1 MTPIL
6 KTLSAATALTAGVT
20 IASVA
25 YAADELKLGYLV
37 AKSGPFVSL
46 SKTNTIGAQI
56 AIDEINANGGV
67 NGKQLKLVE
76 FDTAGNPGQAV
87 VGLRQLA
94 QDEGVLAIVG
104 PFSSSEA
111 KVAFPQAERAG
122 VVTMSMASSAP
133 KLAEPFT
140 FGFRNTTNEGIM
152 ISRAV
157 STLKSVDP
165 DAKTSSIAYATDDAV
180 SVVIGTKILP
190 AVLGKAELPVQNEVS
205 FKYAAFDLSVQAS
218 QLMETKADVVAVG
231 APPEAAIKLANEM
244 RRQGHQGRLVAGSTV
259 FDVTLPERM
268 GQAGIGS
275 VFPTAFYWDLND
287 ETKAFS
293 AEFKKRAEADGLER
307 TVPAQ
312 FDSSTYGIV
321 KMFANAMS
329 QAGVTGDADK
339 LTEER
344 TAIRD
349 NLAALKDFPTIE
361 GPISI
366 GEDGDALKSTYV
378 MEITDG
384 GWKLLETHR

>member
-6 KTLSAATALTAGVT
+6 KTLTGATALASSALFATAVW
-20 IASVA
+20 
-25 YAADELKLGYLV
+25 AADEVKIGYLV

-56 AIDEINANGGV
+56 AVDEINANGGI
-67 NGKQLKLVE
+67 NGKTLVLVE

-87 VGLRQLA
+87 VGLRQLT
-94 QDEGVLAIVG
+94 QDENVLAIVG

-122 VVTMSMASSAP
+122 IVSMSMASSAP
-133 KLAEPFT
+133 KLAEPFSY
-140 FGFRNTTNEGIM
+140 GFRNTTNEGIM

-157 STLKSVDP
+157 ATLKAVDP
-165 DAKTSSIAYATDDAV
+165 DARTSSIAYATDDAV
-180 SVVIGTKILP
+180 SVAIGTKILP

-231 APPEAAIKLANEM
+231 APPEAAIKLATEM
-244 RRQGHQGRLVAGSTV
+244 RRQGHAGRLVAGSTV

-268 GQAGIGS
+268 GEAGVGS

-287 ETKAFS
+287 ETKAFA
-293 AEFKKRAEADGLER
+293 AEFKSRAEAQGIER
-307 TVPAQ
+307 TIPAQ

-321 KMFANAMS
+321 KMFATAME
-329 QAGVTGDADK
+329 QANVTGDEENLNA
-339 LTEER
+339 ER

-366 GEDGDALKSTYV
+366 GADGDALKSTYV
-378 MEITDG
+378 MEITTD

>member
-6 KTLSAATALTAGVT
+6 KTLTGATALASSALFATAVW
-20 IASVA
+20 
-25 YAADELKLGYLV
+25 AADEVKIGYLV

-56 AIDEINANGGV
+56 AVDEINANGGI
-67 NGKQLKLVE
+67 NGKTLVLVE

-87 VGLRQLA
+87 VGLRQLT
-94 QDEGVLAIVG
+94 QDENVLAIVG

-122 VVTMSMASSAP
+122 IVSMSMASSAP
-133 KLAEPFT
+133 KLAEPFSY
-140 FGFRNTTNEGIM
+140 GFRNTTNEGIM

-157 STLKSVDP
+157 ATLKAVDP
-165 DAKTSSIAYATDDAV
+165 DARTSSIAYATDDAV
-180 SVVIGTKILP
+180 SVAIGTKILP
-190 AVLGKAELPVQNEVS
+190 AILGKAELPVQNEVS

-231 APPEAAIKLANEM
+231 APPEAAIKLATEM
-244 RRQGHQGRLVAGSTV
+244 RRQGHAGRLVAGSTV

-268 GQAGIGS
+268 GEAGVGS

-287 ETKAFS
+287 ETKAFA
-293 AEFKKRAEADGLER
+293 AEFKSRAETQGIER
-307 TVPAQ
+307 TIPAQ

-321 KMFANAMS
+321 KMFATAME
-329 QAGVTGDADK
+329 QANVTGDEENLNA
-339 LTEER
+339 ER

-366 GEDGDALKSTYV
+366 GANGDALKSTYV
-378 MEITDG
+378 MEITTD

>member
-1 MTPIL
+1 MTTTFKKL
-6 KTLSAATALTAGVT
+6 GGATALATMMLAGT
-20 IASVA
+20 VA
-25 YAADELKLGYLV
+25 YAADELKIGYLV

-76 FDTAGNPGQAV
+76 FDTAGDPGQAV

-94 QDEGVLAIVG
+94 QDENVLAIVG

-122 VVTMSMASSAP
+122 VVSMSMASSAP
-133 KLAEPFT
+133 KLAEPFAY
-140 FGFRNTTNEGIM
+140 GFRNTTNEGIM

-157 STLKSVDP
+157 ATLKNVDP

-190 AVLGKAELPVQNEVS
+190 AVLGKAELPVQNDVS

-218 QLMETKADVVAVG
+218 QLKETEADVVAVG

-244 RRQGHQGRLVAGSTV
+244 RRQGHEGRLIAGSTV

-268 GQAGIGS
+268 GEAGVGS
-275 VFPTAFYWDLND
+275 IFPTAFYWDLND
-287 ETKAFS
+287 ETKAFAS
-293 AEFKKRAEADGLER
+293 EFKTRAEAEGVDR

-321 KMFANAMS
+321 KMFAHAMEE
-329 QAGVTGDADK
+329 AGVTGDEAN
-339 LTEER
+339 LEAER

-349 NLAALKDFPTIE
+349 QLAALKDFPTIE

-366 GEDGDALKSTYV
+366 GEDGDAIKQTYV
-378 MEITDG
+378 MEITDE
-384 GWKLLETHR
+384 GWKLLETHQ

>member
-6 KTLSAATALTAGVT
+6 KTLTGATALASSAFFTTAVW
-20 IASVA
+20 
-25 YAADELKLGYLV
+25 AADELKIGYLV

-56 AIDEINANGGV
+56 AVDEINANGGI
-67 NGKQLKLVE
+67 NGKTLVLVE
-76 FDTAGNPGQAV
+76 FDTAGNPAQAV
-87 VGLRQLA
+87 VGLRQLS
-94 QDEGVLAIVG
+94 QDENVLAIVG

-122 VVTMSMASSAP
+122 IVSMSMASSAP
-133 KLAEPFT
+133 KLAEQFSY
-140 FGFRNTTNEGIM
+140 GFRNTTNEGIM

-157 STLKSVDP
+157 ATLKAVDP

-180 SVVIGTKILP
+180 SVAIGTKILP
-190 AVLGKAELPVQNEVS
+190 VVLGKAELPVQNEVS

-244 RRQGHQGRLVAGSTV
+244 RRQGHEGRLVAGSTV

-268 GQAGIGS
+268 GEAGVGS

-287 ETKAFS
+287 ETKAFA
-293 AEFKKRAEADGLER
+293 AEFKSRAEAQGIDR

-321 KMFANAMS
+321 KMFAAAME
-329 QAGVTGDADK
+329 QANVTGDAES
-339 LTEER
+339 LEAER

-349 NLAALKDFPTIE
+349 NLSALKNFPTIE

-366 GEDGDALKSTYV
+366 GADGDALKSTYV
-378 MEITDG
+378 MEITAD